1 MKHPRKGSCTNVF
14 QVGSLMHT
22 LIQRKNMNPADK
34 DISAW
39 DLPFTR
45 KEYAGTN
52 TKGAELF
59 DEPWNKLYSRELRE
73 LVMECM
79 MFEPTDRPSV
89 LELRNMVS
97 AAYGFV
103 LEVCVDE
110 GMFDD
115 GKNPPVKDFSHIP
128 FEDGQWLEDPGFA
141 DVVVQEESQADRN
154 RYLRV

>member
-34 DISAW
+34 DISSW
-39 DLPFTR
+39 DAPFTR
-45 KEYAGTN
+45 KEYAGTY

-59 DEPWNKLYSRELRE
+59 DEPWNKLYSKELRE

-89 LELRNMVS
+89 LGVCSFPEHLFHCSYTLRDLLPFLNVSGVLDHLKGTLELAKSLHNS
-97 AAYGFV
+97 
-103 LEVCVDE
+103 
-110 GMFDD
+110 
-115 GKNPPVKDFSHIP
+115 
-128 FEDGQWLEDPGFA
+128 
-141 DVVVQEESQADRN
+141 
-154 RYLRV
+154 